1 MFLLGDYYED
11 EGWDIADRL
20 KKAGMKVDIRTFTGS
35 YMDVDH
41 FLEGPM
47 SVMKG
52 KLEEKEY
59 ARYERYMA
67 VLRKVIAEGAGSD
80 DLVER
85 LELEMEPH
93 IDEKRK
99 QLAEIIPAEDLS
111 EEELQAK
118 KQSISSI
125 KEDLLDVY
133 DAESFIGLL
142 MERNDI
148 LEGDDVA
155 SKLNDPIIRV
165 LDNSAK
171 EEENDLSRMTISFSV
186 EPRVLVFVDEFYSML
201 AEDLDEEFEAEH
213 PNEFQRLFFLGKLIS
228 ELKEPS
234 SEKIDMESFRKK
246 CQFVMEKKGDILE
259 IDGCEAAEELAR
271 VLEKNGIL
279 KIKGDSIKWKR

>member
-11 EGWDIADRL
+11 EARDIADRL
-20 KKAGMKVDIRTFTGS
+20 KKVGMKVDIRTFTGS

-47 SVMKG
+47 SVMKD

-59 ARYERYMA
+59 ARYERYLN
-67 VLRKVIAEGAGSD
+67 VLRKVIAEGAGPD

-85 LELEMEPH
+85 LELKMDPQ
-93 IDEKRK
+93 IDEKRN
-99 QLAEIIPAEDLS
+99 QLRESFSTEGLS
-111 EEELQAK
+111 DEERQAK
-118 KQSISSI
+118 IKSISKA

-133 DAESFIGLL
+133 EAESFIDLL

-148 LEGDDVA
+148 QEGDDVA
-155 SKLNDPIIRV
+155 GKLNDPIIRV
-165 LDNSAK
+165 VDNGAK

-186 EPRVLVFVDEFYSML
+186 EPRALVFVDEFYSML
-201 AEDLDEEFEAEH
+201 AEELDEEFEDEH
-213 PNEFQRLFFLGKLIS
+213 TNEFQRLFFLGKLIS

-246 CQFVMEKKGDILE
+246 CQFVMEKKGDILD
-259 IDGCEAAEELAR
+259 IDGSEAAEELAR
-271 VLEKNGIL
+271 VLEKNGVI
-279 KIKGDSIKWKR
+279 KMKGDSIKWKR